1 MSKVLLAH
9 LAHVELITP
18 RLDESAKFFVHVM
31 GLTEVKRSA
40 ESVYL
45 RCWGDY
51 YQYSLVLT
59 RGNQA
64 SLGHAAWRT
73 VGAEELIEAVNR
85 LEAGGTHG
93 EWVDKSYGHGRS
105 YRFKG
110 PGGHPFELLWEIE
123 RFKAIGDLKSTY
135 PERPQ
140 RLTNHGIAPRQ
151 LDHVTIA
158 TRDVVGDG
166 EWFRRHLGFRFM
178 AIAYM
183 HDNPKQAVFG
193 TVTTNEK
200 SHDLG
205 LGVDFSPVP
214 GRLHHL
220 AFWVDS
226 ADEHLRCADLLM
238 ESGTGIEY
246 GPGRHG
252 IGEQFYLYFREPGS
266 KLRIEV
272 NTGGYRNYVPDWEPV
287 KWGVNEGPNTMYR
300 NIGMPDSMMEAFPAA
315 PEAAVPDIDL
325 QPEMANV
332 TNPWKKHG

>member
-1 MSKVLLAH
+1 MSKVLLSH
-9 LAHVELITP
+9 LAHVELFTP
-18 RLDESAKFFVHVM
+18 TLNDSAQFFVEVM
-31 GLTEVKRSA
+31 GLTEVNRTE

-51 YQYSLVLT
+51 YQYSVVLT
-59 RGNQA
+59 KGTQGA
-64 SLGHAAWRT
+64 LGHAAWRT
-73 VGAEELIEAVNR
+73 VGSEELEEVVSR
-85 LEAGGTHG
+85 LEAAGTRG
-93 EWVDKSYGHGRS
+93 RWIESSYGHGPA

-110 PGGHPFELLWEIE
+110 PGGHPIEILWEVD
-123 RFKAIGDLKSTY
+123 RFRAPADLQSTY

-140 RLTNHGIAPRQ
+140 RLTNRGIAPRQ
-151 LDHVTIA
+151 LDHVTVA
-158 TRDVVGDG
+158 TGDVVRDG
-166 EWFRRHLGFRFM
+166 EWYRKHLGFRFT
-178 AIAYM
+178 AVTYM
-183 HDNPKQAVFG
+183 HDDPKQAVFG
-193 TVTTNEK
+193 TLTTNEK

-205 LGVDFSPVP
+205 LGIDFSSVP

-252 IGEQFYLYFREPGS
+252 IGEQFYLYFREPAS

-287 KWGVNEGPNTMYR
+287 TWSVRQGPNTMYR
-300 NIGMPDSMMEAFPAA
+300 NIGMPDSMMEAFPPA
-315 PEAAVPDIDL
+315 PGAAVPDIDL
-325 QPEMANV
+325 QPELAAV
-332 TNPWKKHG
+332 SNPWKKHG